1 MISRR
6 RALLCLCGLGL
17 SQLIPTAKAAV
28 SLTSIPTSVHEQA
41 MREAIKV
48 AHLNP
53 MYPFGA
59 VITRAGTGEVLA
71 RGTNAVNINP
81 MLHGE
86 IVCLNNYV
94 ASHGNTNWGKLILY
108 TTGEPCPMCMSA
120 LTWAGIGG
128 VVFASA
134 IATLT
139 KAGIEQIG
147 ISAHAV
153 VQASDFYRP
162 ELLGGILETET
173 DAMFM
178 NRQRS

>member
-1 MISRR
+1 MFSRR
-6 RALLCLCGLGL
+6 SALLCLCGLGV
-17 SQLIPTAKAAV
+17 SQLMPKANAAV
-28 SLTSIPTSVHEQA
+28 SLTAIPTTVHERA
-41 MREAIKV
+41 MREAIKE
-48 AHLNP
+48 ARLNP

-59 VITRAGTGEVLA
+59 VITLAGTGEVLA
-71 RGTNAVNINP
+71 RGTNAGSVNP
-81 MLHGE
+81 TFHGE

-120 LTWAGIGG
+120 LIWAGIGG

-134 IATLT
+134 IPILI
-139 KAGIEQIG
+139 KSGIEQIE
-147 ISAHAV
+147 ISAKAV

-178 NRQRS
+178 NRNRS